1 MKYDGE
7 GDVGGGTS
15 GGRGKTERVAE
26 RTMPVEAEAEESDG
40 AAASRADED
49 GGGRRRKDDAY

>member
-1 MKYDGE
+1 MTGRATNAVAPVAAE
-7 GDVGGGTS
+7 G
-15 GGRGKTERVAE
+15 RERVAE

-49 GGGRRRKDDAY
+49 GGGRRRKDDAD